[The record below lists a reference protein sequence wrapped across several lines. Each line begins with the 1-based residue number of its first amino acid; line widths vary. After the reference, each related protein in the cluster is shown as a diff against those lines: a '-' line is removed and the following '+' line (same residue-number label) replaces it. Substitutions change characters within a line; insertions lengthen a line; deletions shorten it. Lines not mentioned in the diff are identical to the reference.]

1 MAPERTPRPGGINL
15 PGMRNSALA
24 TAALTSVALL
34 SQTASATPA
43 TGDDGPSREEV
54 RQRVDNLY
62 NRAES
67 DTGTFN
73 ATRAAAIPRQRA
85 GSPAD
90 TGRGGAAPVTDGG
103 RERVDARTDDAPRR
117 QADPAITD
125 VARQWFDVARA
136 KLGPTVPAA
145 LPTDRRQ
152 APPAAARPARPVA
165 APSIP
170 AQAAADRSAPELTAG
185 STAAL
190 PSAPVAQSDAG
201 QQAAPRALPAAAAES
216 GQSSLR
222 TSKERIQR
230 QLATAR
236 DLLTTRT
243 AQAAQPSTSLTA
255 LESGPAEDIWPAP
268 APETRLGPD
277 TLWQQQ
283 QPTATSMAAPL
294 ATETSLPMDSP
305 LTTGTSFAIETPPAT
320 DTFTSAGAPLT
331 SNTSFGAGTSFG
343 METPPATDT
352 FTTAGAPLTSN
363 TSFGSGTSFGAG
375 TSFGMETPPATDT
388 FTTAATPPPMGAQL
402 TTNTPLAMNSPLVD
416 ASPSMEASVA
426 MAPPTTA
433 APLPPNTPLPPD
445 ASLTFA
451 TPATAAPTTA
461 QPPFGTTAPF
471 PTTAPF
477 QTDGTSGAGIPL
489 APAAPAAPAPVRLT
503 QAPEAPAHEPKASRA
518 LAFARAQIGKP
529 CVWGAAGPGSYD
541 NAGLIQAA
549 WRAAGVDLPRATLAQ
564 AASGT
569 LVPLADTR
577 VGDLVFFYDDL
588 SHVGLYIGNG
598 TMIHAPG
605 PGAYIREESLF
616 YAGESAIRGAVRP
629 A

>member
-1 MAPERTPRPGGINL
+1 
-15 PGMRNSALA
+15 MRNSALA

-90 TGRGGAAPVTDGG
+90 TGRGGAAPVTDRG
-103 RERVDARTDDAPRR
+103 RVDARTDDAPRR

-185 STAAL
+185 STPAL

-230 QLATAR
+230 QLVTAR

-255 LESGPAEDIWPAP
+255 IESGPAEDIWPAP
-268 APETRLGPD
+268 APETRLDPD
-277 TLWQQQ
+277 PLWQQQ

-294 ATETSLPMDSP
+294 ATETSLVMDSP
-305 LTTGTSFAIETPPAT
+305 LTTGTSFAMETPPAT
-320 DTFTSAGAPLT
+320 DPFTATGAPLT
-331 SNTSFGAGTSFG
+331 PNTSFGAGTSFDAG
-343 METPPATDT
+343 TPFAMETPPATDP
-352 FTTAGAPLTSN
+352 FTATGAPLTPN
-363 TSFGSGTSFGAG
+363 TSFGAG
-375 TSFGMETPPATDT
+375 TSFDAGTPFAMETPPATDP
-388 FTTAATPPPMGAQL
+388 FTATATPPPMGAQL
-402 TTNTPLAMNSPLVD
+402 TTNTPLATNSPLVD
-416 ASPSMEASVA
+416 ASPSMDASIA

-433 APLPPNTPLPPD
+433 APLPPNTPLPSD

-451 TPATAAPTTA
+451 TPAATAAPTTA

-489 APAAPAAPAPVRLT
+489 APAAPAPASALAPAPAPVGLT

-549 WRAAGVDLPRATLAQ
+549 WRAAGVALPRATLAQ

-605 PGAYIREESLF
+605 PGAYIREESVF